1 MAQQPVRCPSGTPA
15 PKELT
20 PPQSPPT
27 CPPLHSAK
35 RKSSRA
41 SGTCCQRVK
50 IDWLAI
56 HYCCLPQAEVRNEPW
71 RDKSTCTRL
80 LPATLT
86 LLHHLPQ
93 ASIHTRRHP
102 QGPEPAQRH
111 NAGPP
116 HKPQS
121 LAPIA
126 TSYLDFQSCTAQ
138 KAAYY
143 TLRVKPFTF
152 ALI

>member
-41 SGTCCQRVK
+41 SGTCCQRVET
-50 IDWLAI
+50 DWLAI

-80 LPATLT
+80 LPATLRCST
-86 LLHHLPQ
+86 TCPRPVYTHAGTHKGLNLPNDTTQALPTSHNHLPQ
-93 ASIHTRRHP
+93 LPRATSTFK
-102 QGPEPAQRH
+102 PAQR
-111 NAGPP
+111 
-116 HKPQS
+116 KRQ
-121 LAPIA
+121 PITRCA
-126 TSYLDFQSCTAQ
+126 
-138 KAAYY
+138 
-143 TLRVKPFTF
+143 
-152 ALI
+152 